1 MISHLGQYFIFCIDL
16 YGVAHPTLNTVM
28 NKKISVFVLCL
39 SALLPDYSFAQD
51 IQFSQYY
58 AAPLYLNPALAGIN
72 QTGRAGVNYR
82 NQWPSINANFE
93 TFSAYAD
100 VNFDEKNS
108 SVGLLITS
116 DQVGLAGLQANEF
129 ALQYAYQVNVNY
141 KWTFRPAIQLS
152 YGTRSIDF
160 SKVVFGDQL
169 DNSGLTG
176 NPSGEQFNSNQV
188 GYFDMGLGGIVF
200 SSRIWLGVSMHH
212 IREPNISITGGESP
226 LPRKFSVHGGYR
238 IPLQT
243 AYRKGE
249 TAAGYERSITPTFN
263 YRSQGDFKQ
272 LDLGLYVTRAPMI
285 FGLWYRGIPIVS
297 NEFGGTNS
305 EAIIAMIGVT
315 QKKFT
320 LGYSF
325 DYTLS
330 NLGIA
335 SGGAH
340 EISLTYTF
348 KWGDPRKPDRDV
360 RELKC
365 PVPYIF

>member
-1 MISHLGQYFIFCIDL
+1 MMEPSPSD
-16 YGVAHPTLNTVM
+16 TVM
-28 NKKISVFVLCL
+28 NRIIFVFVLCV
-39 SALLPDYSFAQD
+39 AACLPDRSVGQD

-72 QTGRAGVNYR
+72 QAARAGVNYR
-82 NQWPSINANFE
+82 NQWPSIDASFE

-108 SVGLLITS
+108 SVGLLLMS
-116 DQVGLAGLQANEF
+116 DQAGIAGLNASEI

-141 KWTFRPAIQLS
+141 KWTFRPAMQVS
-152 YGTRSIDF
+152 YATRSIDY
-160 SKVVFGDQL
+160 SKIVFGDQL
-169 DNSGLTG
+169 DNNGLTG
-176 NPSGEQFNSNQV
+176 NPSGELFNSDRAS
-188 GYFDMGLGGIVF
+188 YFDIGLGGIVF
-200 SSRIWLGVSMHH
+200 SERIWLGVSMHH
-212 IREPNISITGGESP
+212 IREPNISINGGDDP

-238 IPLQT
+238 IPLMT

-249 TAAGYERSITPTFN
+249 TASGYERSITPTFN

-272 LDLGLYVTRAPMI
+272 LDVGLYVTRAPLI

-305 EAIIAMIGVT
+305 EAIIGMIGVV
-315 QKKFT
+315 QKSFT

>member
-1 MISHLGQYFIFCIDL
+1 MYKQALCIL
-16 YGVAHPTLNTVM
+16 WLITLLTAQN
-28 NKKISVFVLCL
+28 SQ
-39 SALLPDYSFAQD
+39 AQD

-82 NQWPSINANFE
+82 NQWPSIDANFE

-108 SVGLLITS
+108 SVGLILTN
-116 DQVGLAGLQANEF
+116 DREGLAGLTSTEI
-129 ALQYAYQVNVNY
+129 ALQYAYQVRVNY
-141 KWTFRPAIQLS
+141 KWTFRPAIQGS
-152 YGTRSIDF
+152 FTTRAADF
-160 SKVVFGDQL
+160 SRITFGDQL
-169 DNSGLTG
+169 DNNGITG
-176 NPSGEQFNSNQV
+176 APSGEIFNSDRVN
-188 GYFDMGLGGIVF
+188 YFDLGLGGIVF
-200 SSRIWLGVSMHH
+200 SDRLWVGVSMHH
-212 IREPNISITGGESP
+212 IREPNQSIVGGDSP
-226 LPRKFSVHGGYR
+226 LPRKLSVHGGYR
-238 IPLQT
+238 IPLNT
-243 AYRKGE
+243 PFKKGE
-249 TAAGYERSITPTFN
+249 TASGAERSVTPSFN
-263 YRSQGDFKQ
+263 YRSQGDFDQ
-272 LDLGLYVTRAPMI
+272 LDVGVYFTYAPVI
-285 FGLWYRGIPIVS
+285 FGLWYRGIPLKT
-297 NEFGGTNS
+297 NEVGGTNS
-305 EAIIAMIGVT
+305 EAIIGMIGIT

-330 NLGIA
+330 NLGIS

-340 EISLTYTF
+340 EISLSYTF